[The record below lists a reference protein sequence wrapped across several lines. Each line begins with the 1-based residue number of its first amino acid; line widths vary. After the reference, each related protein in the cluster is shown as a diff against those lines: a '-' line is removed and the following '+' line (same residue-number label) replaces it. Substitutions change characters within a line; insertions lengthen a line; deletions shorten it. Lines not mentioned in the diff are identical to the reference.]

1 MTVDPADTS
10 LLPQQPG
17 VYKYFNLS
25 GKLIYVGKAK
35 NIRKRVKSYFT
46 AKRNHSRKTLKLVS
60 EISKI
65 EAIITPTE
73 FDALLLEN
81 NLIKANQPK
90 YNILLKDDKTFPY
103 ICISNDRFPRIYSTR
118 QHTEGKG
125 HYFGPYTSVVAMNN
139 VLKLIQKLYTI
150 RNCKYNLSDKN
161 VTAKKYKLCLEYQI
175 GNCQGP
181 CEGLQ
186 SEDNYLK
193 DVKQA
198 EHILKGNLAT
208 VKNYFKER
216 MIKAS
221 EQLVFEEAQLMKEK
235 LNLVEKFSINTIVV
249 NPRLGDLH
257 IISIIADDAACLIN
271 YMYVNK
277 GAIIQSQTS
286 AVKNRLD
293 QELPEVLRS
302 VIGQLVNFKET
313 SEKTTILSNVDIPD
327 LPDII
332 DVVVPK
338 IGDKRKL
345 VELSLK
351 NAFSLKKERKSN
363 IDSEPKGSFAVQQ
376 LKEDLSLTKLPN
388 HIECFDNSNLQG
400 TNPVASMVCFKDGK
414 PSKKDYRKFKIKT
427 IVGPDDFGSMNE
439 IVRRR
444 YSRLLSEESPLP
456 DLIVVD
462 GGKGQLSAAVGALKE
477 LGIYGQVAIVGI
489 AKRLEE
495 IYVPNDSIP
504 LHISKKSASLKLI
517 QRLRDEAHRFAIT
530 FHRDQRSKELNTE
543 LENITGIGKS
553 TADKLLKKFKSVKK
567 IKEASTEEIIN
578 LIGKAKGNIIIE
590 AIKKGSIARL
600 ADRT

>member
-1 MTVDPADTS
+1 MTVDPTDTS

-17 VYKYFNLS
+17 VYKYFNS
-25 GKLIYVGKAK
+25 GDKLIYVGKAK
-35 NIRKRVKSYFT
+35 DIRKRVKSYFT

-60 EISKI
+60 EIKRI
-65 EAIITPTE
+65 EAIIAPTE

-118 QHTEGKG
+118 RHIESKG
-125 HYFGPYTSVVAMNN
+125 SYFGPYTSVVAMNN

-150 RNCKYNLSDKN
+150 RNCKYNLSVRN
-161 VTAKKYKLCLEYQI
+161 VAAKKHKLCLEYQI

-186 SEDNYLK
+186 SEEDYLK

-208 VKNYFKER
+208 VKNYFKTR
-216 MIKAS
+216 MIEAS
-221 EQLVFEEAQLMKEK
+221 ENLIFEEAQSMKEK
-235 LNLVEKFSINTIVV
+235 LELLEKFSTNTIVV
-249 NPRLGDLH
+249 NPRLGDLY
-257 IISIIADDAACLIN
+257 IISIIEDAPACLIN

-277 GAIIQSQTS
+277 GAIIQSQTT
-286 AVKNRLD
+286 AVKNHLE

-302 VIGQLVNFKET
+302 VISQLINFSNT
-313 SEKTTILSNVDIPD
+313 SERTTVLSNVPIPD

-363 IDSEPKGSFAVQQ
+363 LETQPQGTFAVTQ

-400 TNPVASMVCFKDGK
+400 TNPVASMVCFRNGK
-414 PSKKDYRKFKIKT
+414 PSKKDYRKYNIKT
-427 IVGPDDFGSMNE
+427 VVGPDDFGSMNE
-439 IVRRR
+439 IVMRR
-444 YSRLLSEESPLP
+444 YTRLLKEESPLP
-456 DLIVVD
+456 DLIIVD
-462 GGKGQLSAAVGALKE
+462 GGKGQLSAAVSALKE
-477 LGIYGQVAIVGI
+477 MGIYGKVAIVGI

-495 IYVPNDSIP
+495 IYVPNDSFP

-517 QRLRDEAHRFAIT
+517 QQLRDEAHRFAIT
-530 FHRDQRSKELNTE
+530 FHRDRRSKEINTE
-543 LENITGIGKS
+543 LEGIPGIGKS

-567 IKEASTEEIIN
+567 IKEADDDEIFE
-578 LIGKAKGNIIIE
+578 LIGKAKGKILIE
-590 AIKKGSIARL
+590 AIKKGPV
-600 ADRT
+600 